1 MPLQFIHQV
10 HDPAAGHFRPSSN
23 NHNSTVLAT
32 TSATIR
38 THHFVVLRRSSNTA
52 CCTNFANST
61 GSNQSTIIVDAVTVA
76 EFSTVTT
83 RWINRAFTVRDSSA
97 FVLLRTMVVCGL
109 VMVCWARF
117 TTSGQFY
124 RRVFGL
130 KLVGVCGLWFGDNC
144 TTCLYGALSDFVD
157 WYFLHSLLQV

>member
-1 MPLQFIHQV
+1 MFLQFQFIHQV

-23 NHNSTVLAT
+23 NHYSTVLAT

-38 THHFVVLRRSSNTA
+38 TLHFVVLRRSSNTT
-52 CCTNFANST
+52 CCTNLANST

-97 FVLLRTMVVCGL
+97 FVITDDGCLWVGDGLLNSFRTNWTILPSCFWVEIGRCLWLAIWRQLYYVVS
-109 VMVCWARF
+109 VW
-117 TTSGQFY
+117 
-124 RRVFGL
+124 
-130 KLVGVCGLWFGDNC
+130 C
-144 TTCLYGALSDFVD
+144 T
-157 WYFLHSLLQV
+157 